1 MTKDQEQK
9 LVDLRVR
16 MALKQRD
23 LENANPDE
31 METNQLDE
39 ITAEIEQIKKDIETI
54 EAEIAETDKAEEQ
67 KAEEEKEEEE
77 AIKNENEDL
86 IEEER
91 KKNMTNQEL
100 RAVRLESNE
109 VIKEQVEAR
118 AKAMKDA
125 FRERRSVTVASS
137 NILLP
142 NHQDGNVEPAPFQ
155 QVSSFV
161 DMVNVKDF
169 NGGETHEVPFT
180 KSYGTG
186 GLTNEGETYTTAET
200 EFGNA
205 LISKVKITAI
215 AEYSEEVEKL
225 PAADYVA
232 EIEKGVEIAIK
243 KKVSE
248 QIIAGAGTTNTFK
261 GIISGNLEALENN
274 DSVNVSA
281 ITDKTLDEIIYTYGG
296 DEEVLGGGALV
307 LNKLDLK
314 KFATL
319 RNTDGTKTYEVDYK
333 AKTIDGIPYIINS
346 NLPSLDKASDGG
358 VFMLYGSPKGYE
370 VDVFG
375 PIEIMKSYDEKFSEG
390 KIRIKASVFAGGNVT
405 QYRSFVLV
413 KKGTAT
419 E

>member
-1 MTKDQEQK
+1 MTKQEREDK
-9 LVDLRVR
+9 LIDLKARQL
-16 MALKQRD
+16 MMQR
-23 LENANPDE
+23 
-31 METNQLDE
+31 QLDDLDPNASTE
-39 ITAEIEQIKKDIETI
+39 ETI
-54 EAEIAETDKAEEQ
+54 NAIVEEIKVIQDEIAEITNTEPTEEVSAEVEEKAED
-67 KAEEEKEEEE
+67 EEELSQEDIDKEKEE
-77 AIKNENEDL
+77 L
-86 IEEER
+86 LEEER
-91 KKNMTNQEL
+91 KKMTNQEL
-100 RAVRLESNE
+100 RAVTIENE
-109 VIKEQVEAR
+109 ERAARTKEVEAR
-118 AKAMKDA
+118 AKAL
-125 FRERRSVTVASS
+125 REGRSITVASS

-142 NHQDGNVEPAPFQ
+142 DHQDSKLATVPFQ

-161 DMVNVKDF
+161 DMVTVKNF

-186 GLTNEGETYTTAET
+186 GLTAEGGTYTTAET

-232 EIEKGVEIAIK
+232 EIEKGIEVAIK
-243 KKVSE
+243 KKISE

-261 GIISGNLEALENN
+261 GITATGLEALEAS
-274 DSVNVSA
+274 DVVEMDA
-281 ITDKTLDEIIYTYGG
+281 ISNTSLDEIIYKYGG
-296 DEEVLGGGALV
+296 DEEVLGGGVLI

-333 AKTIDGIPYIINS
+333 AKTIDGIPYEINS
-346 NLPSLDKASDGG
+346 NLPSLDTVAAGG
-358 VFMLYGSPKGYE
+358 TFMLYGSPKGYE
-370 VDVFG
+370 MDVFS

-413 KKGTAT
+413 KKPNA
-419 E
+419 

>member
-1 MTKDQEQK
+1 MTKDQETK

-31 METNQLDE
+31 METSQLDE
-39 ITAEIEQIKKDIETI
+39 LTAEIEQIKKDIEAV
-54 EAEIAETDKAEEQ
+54 EAEIAETETAEEV

-91 KKNMTNQEL
+91 KKNMNQEL
-100 RAVRLESNE
+100 RAVTVENE
-109 VIKEQVEAR
+109 ERAVKTKEIEAR
-118 AKAMKDA
+118 AKALK
-125 FRERRSVTVASS
+125 EGRSITVASS

-142 NHQDGNVEPAPFQ
+142 DHQDDKLRTVPFQ

-161 DMVNVKDF
+161 DMVTVKNF

-186 GLTNEGETYTTAET
+186 GLTAEGAAYTNAET

-232 EIEKGVEIAIK
+232 EIEKGIEVAIK
-243 KKVSE
+243 KKISE

-261 GIISGNLEALENN
+261 GITASGLEALENT
-274 DSVNVSA
+274 DVVELSA
-281 ITDKTLDEIIYTYGG
+281 INDKSLDEIIYQYGG
-296 DEEVLGGGALV
+296 DEEVLGGGVLI

-333 AKTIDGIPYIINS
+333 AKTIDGIPYEINS
-346 NLPSLDKASDGG
+346 NLPSLDTVDAGG
-358 VFMLYGSPKGYE
+358 TFMLYGSPKGYE
-370 VDVFG
+370 MDVFS

-413 KKGTAT
+413 KKANA
-419 E
+419 

>member
-1 MTKDQEQK
+1 MTKDQENK

-16 MALKQRD
+16 MELKQRD

-31 METNQLDE
+31 METSQLDE
-39 ITAEIEQIKKDIETI
+39 LTAEIEKIKEELTAVKQ
-54 EAEIAETDKAEEQ
+54 EIAETESIEEQ
-67 KAEEEKEEEE
+67 KAEEEKKEEE
-77 AIKNENEDL
+77 AIKNENEDI

-91 KKNMTNQEL
+91 KKKMTNQEL
-100 RAVRLESNE
+100 RAVKVESNE
-109 VIKEQVEAR
+109 VKKEQLEAR

-142 NHQDGNVEPAPFQ
+142 EHQDSNLATVPFQ

-161 DMVNVKDF
+161 DMVHVKNF
-169 NGGETHEVPFT
+169 KGGETHEVPFT

-186 GLTNEGETYTTAET
+186 GLTGEGEAYTTAEA

-232 EIEKGVEIAIK
+232 EIERGIEVAIK

-261 GIISGNLEALENN
+261 GIISGNLEALE
-274 DSVNVSA
+274 DADVVELSA
-281 ITDKTLDEIIYTYGG
+281 INDKSLDEIIYTYGG

-319 RNTDGTKTYEVDYK
+319 RNTDGTKTYDVDYK

-370 VDVFG
+370 VDIFDDVT
-375 PIEIMKSYDEKFSEG
+375 IMKSYDEKFSEG

-405 QYRSFVLV
+405 KYRSFVLV

-419 E
+419 V

>member
-1 MTKDQEQK
+1 MSKDQETK
-9 LVDLRVR
+9 LVDLKAR
-16 MALKQRD
+16 MLVKQRD

-31 METNQLDE
+31 METTQLDE
-39 ITAEIEQIKKDIETI
+39 LTAEIEQIKEEIAAV
-54 EAEIAETDKAEEQ
+54 EAEIAETEQAEEV
-67 KAEEEKEEEE
+67 KAEEEQEEEE
-77 AIKNENEDL
+77 AIQNENEDL

-100 RAVRLESNE
+100 RAVRVETNE
-109 VIKEQVEAR
+109 VMKEQVEAR
-118 AKAMKDA
+118 AKAMQDA
-125 FRERRSVTVASS
+125 FRERRSVTVAAS

-142 NHQDGNVEPAPFQ
+142 DHQDSNLATVPFQ

-161 DMVNVKDF
+161 DMVKVKNF

-180 KSYGTG
+180 KSYGMG
-186 GLTNEGETYTTAET
+186 GLTEEGGAYTNAET
-200 EFGNA
+200 EFGSA
-205 LISKVKITAI
+205 TISKVKITAI

-232 EIEKGVEIAIK
+232 EIEKGIEVAIK

-261 GIISGNLEALENN
+261 GIISGNLEALE
-274 DSVNVSA
+274 DSDTVEVNA
-281 ITDKTLDEIIYTYGG
+281 ITDTTLDEIIYQYGG

-346 NLPSLDKASDGG
+346 NLKSLETASAGE

-370 VDVFG
+370 MDVFS

-413 KKGTAT
+413 KKATA
-419 E
+419 

>member
-1 MTKDQEQK
+1 MTKDQQK
-9 LVDLRVR
+9 RLVELNAR
-16 MALKQRD
+16 MLVKQRD
-23 LENANPDE
+23 LENANPEE
-31 METNQLDE
+31 MEATDLE
-39 ITAEIEQIKKDIETI
+39 KITAEIEQIKEEITAV
-54 EAEIAETDKAEEQ
+54 EAEIAATDKAEEQ
-67 KAEEEKEEEE
+67 KAEEEKEEED

-100 RAVRLESNE
+100 RAVRTDSNA
-109 VIKEQVEAR
+109 VMKEQVEAR

-142 NHQDGNVEPAPFQ
+142 DHQDTDLATVPFQ

-161 DMVNVKDF
+161 DMVNVKNF
-169 NGGETHEVPFT
+169 QGGETHEVPFT

-186 GLTNEGETYTTAET
+186 GLTGEGEAYATAET
-200 EFGNA
+200 EFGSA
-205 LISKVKITAI
+205 TISKVKITAI

-232 EIEKGVEIAIK
+232 EIEKGIEVAIK

-261 GIISGNLEALENN
+261 GIISGGLEALE
-274 DSVNVSA
+274 DGDKVPVSA
-281 ITDKTLDEIIYTYGG
+281 ITNTTLDEIIYKYGG

-346 NLPSLDKASDGG
+346 NLPSLDTASDGA

-370 VDVFG
+370 MDVFS

-413 KKGTAT
+413 TKATA
-419 E
+419 

>member
-1 MTKDQEQK
+1 MTKDQEKK

-16 MALKQRD
+16 MALLQRD

-31 METNQLDE
+31 METTELDN
-39 ITAEIEQIKKDIETI
+39 ITAEIEQIKEELAAV
-54 EAEIAETDKAEEQ
+54 EATIAESDKAEEQ

-91 KKNMTNQEL
+91 KKMAEKEL
-100 RAVRLESNE
+100 RAVKVETGETR
-109 VIKEQVEAR
+109 KTQVESR

-125 FRERRSVTVASS
+125 FRERRSVTVAAS

-142 NHQDGNVEPAPFQ
+142 NHQDSDLATVPFQ

-161 DMVNVKDF
+161 DMVNVKPF

-186 GLTNEGETYTTAET
+186 GLTEEGGTYATAET

-232 EIEKGVEIAIK
+232 EIEKGIEVALK

-261 GIISGNLEALENN
+261 GIISGNLEALE
-274 DSVNVSA
+274 DTDTVEVSA
-281 ITDKTLDEIIYTYGG
+281 ITDTTLDEIIYQYGG

-319 RNTDGTKTYEVDYK
+319 RNNDGTKTYEVDYK

-346 NLPSLDKASDGG
+346 NLPSLEKAAAGG

-370 VDVFG
+370 VDIFDDVT
-375 PIEIMKSYDEKFSEG
+375 IMKSYDEKFSEG
-390 KIRIKASVFAGGNVT
+390 KIRIKASTFAGGNVT

-413 KKGTAT
+413 KKPNA
-419 E
+419 

>member
-9 LVDLRVR
+9 LVDPRVR

-142 NHQDGNVEPAPFQ
+142 NHQDSNIETAPFQ

-261 GIISGNLEALENN
+261 GIISGNLEALENS

-319 RNTDGTKTYEVDYK
+319 RNTDGTKTYDVDYK